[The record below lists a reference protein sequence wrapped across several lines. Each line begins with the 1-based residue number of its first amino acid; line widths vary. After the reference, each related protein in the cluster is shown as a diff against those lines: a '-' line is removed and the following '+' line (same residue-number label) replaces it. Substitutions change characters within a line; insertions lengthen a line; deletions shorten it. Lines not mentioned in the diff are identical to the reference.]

1 MCSNVFQLNGETNLI
16 NTTSLIS
23 TDDDMID
30 IINNSNPNYN
40 YTEATNSN
48 VNMAEVPP
56 RVPRP
61 ASPTH
66 TAFGGRDFI
75 DHEGKNFFTYISV
88 CFCCSN
94 WFF

>member
-1 MCSNVFQLNGETNLI
+1 MILLFQLNGETNLI

-40 YTEATNSN
+40 YTESTNSE
-48 VNMAEVPP
+48 VNMADA
-56 RVPRP
+56 PRP

-75 DHEGKNFFTYISV
+75 DHEGENFFFYR
-88 CFCCSN
+88 F
-94 WFF
+94 

>member
-1 MCSNVFQLNGETNLI
+1 MIFDVFQLNGESNLI

-40 YTEATNSN
+40 YTTEATNSD
-48 VNMAEVPP
+48 VNNMTDVP
-56 RVPRP
+56 PRP

-75 DHEGKNFFTYISV
+75 DHEGEDFFLI
-88 CFCCSN
+88 
-94 WFF
+94 FFFF

>member
-1 MCSNVFQLNGETNLI
+1 M
-16 NTTSLIS
+16 IS

-40 YTEATNSN
+40 YPESTNSN
-48 VNMAEVPP
+48 VNMAADVP
-56 RVPRP
+56 PRP

-75 DHEGKNFFTYISV
+75 DHEGKNSFSNFSLV